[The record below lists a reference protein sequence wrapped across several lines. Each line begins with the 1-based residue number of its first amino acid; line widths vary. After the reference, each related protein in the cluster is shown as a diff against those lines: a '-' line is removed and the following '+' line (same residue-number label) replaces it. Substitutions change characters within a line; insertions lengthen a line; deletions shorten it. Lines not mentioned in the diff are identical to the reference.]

1 MENKEQISEIK
12 LLSGGLKGLEVCY
25 SKVEKGKDERDWI
38 NEYWT
43 KRSIPVNKELLSLV
57 NSFRFYLYD
66 VYGYDMDKVN
76 SAELEI
82 LGIKGEGGSFI
93 IKGKQKILDG
103 TKYVDMKTPKILEDD
118 GYGKYGE
125 VMGLVGQLFAEVGVY
140 MTGAR
145 DEISDLS
152 IVKNGFRGKKG
163 ELFNE
168 EEFLG
173 MSEQE
178 QRDMA
183 TKVLEKHG
191 SIVIHNDDMD
201 LGVINND
208 SKEDFEETVRKEVD
222 NIIKN
227 EGVVSIL
234 KEISSE
240 VKPEGNVI
248 YKIKPMGGI
257 EPSFEPVTPSI
268 NPESLVSD
276 EDDSFAIAP
285 VKKINF

>member
-66 VYGYDMDKVN
+66 VYGYDMDKIN

-82 LGIKGEGGSFI
+82 LSVKGEGGSFI

-191 SIVIHNDDMD
+191 SIVIHNDDM
-201 LGVINND
+201 LGGDVIKND
-208 SKEDFEETVRKEVD
+208 SKEDVKLKPFQETIANVQS
-222 NIIKN
+222 
-227 EGVVSIL
+227 VSETKSL
-234 KEISSE
+234 LSPE
-240 VKPEGNVI
+240 VKPEKNVI

-257 EPSFEPVTPSI
+257 EPSFEPVVPSI